1 MKSPSLLQADSE
13 PLCLD
18 TSVVINL
25 VASGRI
31 VEIASAIGRPLLV
44 EEQVM
49 REMKRDPRDGSDGV
63 TLMRQL
69 TGDGVLKMTAMN
81 DAQLQQF
88 VNLVGAPTPDD
99 LGDGEA
105 ATLAIALP
113 GGRVAIDEKKARR
126 IAARDYAKLRVY
138 CSLDLF
144 CCSTVVERLGPR
156 MAAECVASA
165 LTLGRMRV
173 PAGWREY
180 VSVIS
185 RRSAS

>member
-31 VEIASAIGRPLLV
+31 VEIARAIQRPLLV

-63 TLMRQL
+63 KLMRRL
-69 TGDGVLKMTAMN
+69 TGEGVLKMTAMN
-81 DAQLQQF
+81 DAQLEQF

-113 GGRVAIDEKKARR
+113 GGCAAIDEKKARR
-126 IAARDYAKLRVY
+126 IAGRDHKALRVY
-138 CSLDLF
+138 CSLDIL
-144 CCSTVVERLGPR
+144 CSEQIVDSLGDR
-156 MAAECVASA
+156 TIAASVASA
-165 LTLGRMRV
+165 LALGRMRV
-173 PAGWREY
+173 PVGWREH
-180 VSVIS
+180 I
-185 RRSAS
+185 RSLAAIR